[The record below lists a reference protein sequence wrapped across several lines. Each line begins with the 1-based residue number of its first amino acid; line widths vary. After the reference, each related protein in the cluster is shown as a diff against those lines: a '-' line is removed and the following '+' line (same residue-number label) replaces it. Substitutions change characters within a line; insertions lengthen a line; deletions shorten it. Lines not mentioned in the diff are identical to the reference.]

1 MKKIYNINFFIFLI
15 SVTFL
20 NSQPDDSLLQPFE
33 DFQMS
38 NERYVP
44 SGDGKFYIKV
54 NIWGSVGKAGVI
66 QVYDGIDLASLLS
79 LVGGPDQKA
88 NLKKVKL
95 YREKPDKNGQLVYMI
110 NLDHFVKTG
119 DRSNFIQ
126 IKPND
131 TIIVPA
137 KFSMV
142 IIQQIGT
149 INTIFS
155 LLSLYLQLNNIFS
168 S

>member
-1 MKKIYNINFFIFLI
+1 MKKIHNINFFIFFI
-15 SVTFL
+15 CFTFL
-20 NSQPDDSLLQPFE
+20 KSQSEDNKLQPFE

-44 SGDGKFYIKV
+44 TGDGKFYIKV

-79 LVGGPDQKA
+79 LVGGPDEKA

-95 YREKPDKNGQLVYMI
+95 YREKPDENGQLVYMI

-119 DRSNFIQ
+119 DRSKFIK

-137 KFSMV
+137 KLSMV
-142 IIQQIGT
+142 VIQQIGT
-149 INTIFS
+149 INTLFS
-155 LLSLYLQLNNIFS
+155 LLSLYIQLNSLFS